1 MLNWG
6 SYGCSESLQGR
17 IYFTTKFAE
26 HLCNEKMGREC
37 MEKKESMTLLTL
49 MWKKSWRFDDVLGGW
64 GDWQVCGFRAEKDG
78 GGIFWNSF
86 CSKTVWTGQV
96 CVMPRTFPL
105 RSCLNSLKHILQSSN
120 VNITERI
127 FCVKKGGWV
136 CICILQCH
144 IFEKTK
150 NLKFLADVNMNN
162 LCQQQIVWQLWWE
175 ATMMSIFLL
184 PHKMWSF
191 GRSYARFTTTT
202 IFRRHTNV

>member
-1 MLNWG
+1 MLQICRLGNDHFMLNWG

-86 CSKTVWTGQV
+86 CSKTV
-96 CVMPRTFPL
+96 
-105 RSCLNSLKHILQSSN
+105 
-120 VNITERI
+120 
-127 FCVKKGGWV
+127 
-136 CICILQCH
+136 
-144 IFEKTK
+144 
-150 NLKFLADVNMNN
+150 
-162 LCQQQIVWQLWWE
+162 
-175 ATMMSIFLL
+175 
-184 PHKMWSF
+184 
-191 GRSYARFTTTT
+191 
-202 IFRRHTNV
+202 